1 MADYTF
7 EELSKKN
14 VTQLREI
21 AEGVQHEAVQGLK
34 TMHKDD
40 LVKALCTAFG
50 IEARAKKQV
59 IGIDKAAVKG
69 QIKELKTKRSAAL
82 EAHDHAALKKARR
95 KIHRLKRK
103 MRRSISKSKA

>member
-1 MADYTF
+1 MAEHSF

-21 AEGVQHEAVQGLK
+21 AEGTNHEAVQGYK
-34 TMHKDD
+34 TMHKED

-50 IEARAKKQV
+50 VEARVKKEV
-59 IGIDKAAVKG
+59 VGVDKAAIKG
-69 QIKELKTKRSAAL
+69 QIKKLKAQRGKAL
-82 EAHDHAALKKARR
+82 EAHDHSELKKVRR

-103 MRRSISKSKA
+103 MRRSIA